1 MKAPSELGDIFR
13 ALGSAYREA
22 YGKKHLGRQL
32 RAMRAIE
39 ICRRAELGGH
49 VEECD
54 ECGKL
59 RISYNS
65 CRNRHCPKCQSL
77 DKERWL
83 EDRQEDILPLPYF
96 HMVFTVPDLL
106 RPWAL
111 RNQEI
116 FYDLLFKAV
125 SGTLKELALDTK
137 YLGGEIGFIGLLHTW
152 TRTLLDHPHI
162 HCIVPG
168 GGITLDGK
176 RWLRGRKKFFL
187 PVKVLSR
194 KFRGKMLFYLRKA
207 YKRGTLQVPGK
218 MEQGA
223 FPGLLGRLY
232 RQEWVVYCKP
242 PLRKPEQVL
251 EYLGRYT
258 HRVALTNDR
267 IVSWNQEEVV
277 IRYRDSKDNGK
288 IRLLKLTPFEFIRR
302 FLLHILPDGFMKIRY
317 YGFLSNRNRKTKLL
331 KVRNLLKVK
340 EPTEKPDKET
350 WEDLLYRLTGKDPR
364 VCPYCGKGKMV
375 QKEVLSPLQAR
386 ASP

>member
-1 MKAPSELGDIFR
+1 
-13 ALGSAYREA
+13 
-22 YGKKHLGRQL
+22 
-32 RAMRAIE
+32 
-39 ICRRAELGGH
+39 
-49 VEECD
+49 
-54 ECGKL
+54 
-59 RISYNS
+59 
-65 CRNRHCPKCQSL
+65 
-77 DKERWL
+77 
-83 EDRQEDILPLPYF
+83 
-96 HMVFTVPDLL
+96 VPDSL

-111 RNQEI
+111 RNQDI
-116 FYDLLFKAV
+116 FYDLLFKVV

-152 TRTLLDHPHI
+152 TRTLVDHPHI

-168 GGITLDGK
+168 GGLAPDEK
-176 RWLRGRKKFFL
+176 RWLRGRKEFFL

-207 YKRGTLQVPGK
+207 YKSGTLQVPGK
-218 MEQGA
+218 MEPDPQQGS
-223 FPGLLGRLY
+223 FLGLLNRLY

-331 KVRNLLKVK
+331 KVRSLLKVK
-340 EPTEKPDKET
+340 EPAEKTHKET
-350 WEDLLYRLTGKDPR
+350 WEDLLCRLTGKDPR
-364 VCPYCGKGKMV
+364 ICPYCGKGKMV
-375 QKEVLSPLQAR
+375 QKEVLNPLLAR

>member
-1 MKAPSELGDIFR
+1 
-13 ALGSAYREA
+13 
-22 YGKKHLGRQL
+22 
-32 RAMRAIE
+32 
-39 ICRRAELGGH
+39 
-49 VEECD
+49 
-54 ECGKL
+54 
-59 RISYNS
+59 
-65 CRNRHCPKCQSL
+65 
-77 DKERWL
+77 
-83 EDRQEDILPLPYF
+83 
-96 HMVFTVPDLL
+96 
-106 RPWAL
+106 L

-152 TRTLLDHPHI
+152 TRTLLDHPHL

-168 GGITLDGK
+168 GGIAPDGK
-176 RWLRGRKKFFL
+176 RWLRGKKRFLL

-207 YKRGTLQVPGK
+207 YKRGDFQTPVK
-218 MEQGA
+218 MESDSEQGF
-223 FPGLLGRLY
+223 FPGLLDRLY

-242 PLRKPEQVL
+242 PLRRPEQVL

-258 HRVALTNDR
+258 HRVALSNDR

-288 IRLLKLTPFEFIRR
+288 IRFLKLTPFEFIRR
-302 FLLHILPDGFMKIRY
+302 FLLHVLPDGFMKIRY
-317 YGFLSNRNRKTKLL
+317 YGFLSNRIRKTKLL
-331 KVRNLLKVK
+331 KVRTLLKVK

-375 QKEVLSPLQAR
+375 QKEVLSPLWAR